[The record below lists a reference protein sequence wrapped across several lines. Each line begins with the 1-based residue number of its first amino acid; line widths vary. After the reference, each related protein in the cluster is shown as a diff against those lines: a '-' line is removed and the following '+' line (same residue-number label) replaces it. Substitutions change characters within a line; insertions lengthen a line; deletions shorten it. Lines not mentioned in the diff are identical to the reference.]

1 MSHILFISHSRSTH
15 GAETVM
21 IQAVKACVARKAR
34 VTVVVPSIVPD
45 EGLEK
50 ALNSIHGVQILP
62 LPYRAAGGNMLR
74 THLVRLYNLGALI
87 SLVRFIEQE
96 QVSAIYSNTCVSI
109 LGAELAHRTNT
120 RHIWHWHESVDERF
134 GWHFTLTKYY
144 QRLVSYTDTLVF
156 ISQHQLDEWE
166 KTLQLNL
173 SKARVIY
180 NPVKPIT
187 PKPEGNLI
195 SKQGICIGFIG
206 HFEER
211 KNLPLLLQTFVS
223 LHAKEPKTRLR
234 LCGATGK
241 RDYTYIQHIT
251 DLHEPEL
258 TVLPQTTDVTQ
269 FYQDIDILVLP
280 SWRETMPL
288 VVLEAMQAGVC
299 VLQTNRSYMTE
310 LLEGGK
316 ETLFFSPDKPEDL
329 EQLLMLCMDEEYRRS
344 IAKAGQKKALQIVQ
358 NQSFDDQIATL
369 LCE

>member
-1 MSHILFISHSRSTH
+1 
-15 GAETVM
+15 
-21 IQAVKACVARKAR
+21 
-34 VTVVVPSIVPD
+34 
-45 EGLEK
+45 
-50 ALNSIHGVQILP
+50 
-62 LPYRAAGGNMLR
+62 MLR
-74 THLVRLYNLGALI
+74 THIVRLYNLGAMNA
-87 SLVRFIEQE
+87 LVRYIKQE

-120 RHIWHWHESVDERF
+120 RHIWHWHESVDESF
-134 GWHFTLTKYY
+134 GWHGTLTKYY

-166 KTLQLNL
+166 KALQLNL

-187 PKPEGNLI
+187 PKPEEKQI

-211 KNLPLLLQTFVS
+211 KNLPLLLQAFVS
-223 LHAKEPKTRLR
+223 VYNKEPKTRLR

-241 RDYTYIQHIT
+241 RDYSYIQHIT
-251 DLHEPEL
+251 DLHEPDL
-258 TVLPQTTDVTQ
+258 TVLPRTTEVTQ
-269 FYQDIDILVLP
+269 FYRDIDILVLP

-329 EQLLMLCMDEEYRRS
+329 ELLLLLCMDGEFRLS